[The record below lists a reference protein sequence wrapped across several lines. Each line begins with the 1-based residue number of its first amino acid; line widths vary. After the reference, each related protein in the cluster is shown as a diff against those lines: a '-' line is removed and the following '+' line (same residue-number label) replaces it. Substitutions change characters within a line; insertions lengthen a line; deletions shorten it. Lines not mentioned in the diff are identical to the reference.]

1 MSILDK
7 LQEKAQGLGKHIV
20 LPEGDDR
27 RTIEAAKTIIDEGI
41 AKLTILGTPKII
53 EGHAKEVGFDI
64 SSAKIIEPSCANDLE
79 KYADEFVKLREKK
92 GVTKEQALTKMKEVL
107 YFGDMIVHM
116 GEADGCVAGAAH
128 TTGDVI
134 RSGLHVIGL
143 APGISSVSSCF
154 MMVVPEFMGQK
165 DKVFLFA
172 DGAVLPNPTPEQLGA
187 IAVSTARTMKVLAG
201 EEPRVA
207 MLSFSTKGSAEHPD
221 ITKVRMGLEEAK
233 KIDPKLIIDG
243 ELQVDAAIIPKI
255 ANSKAPGSPVEG
267 KANVLVFPDLDA
279 GNIAY
284 KIVQR
289 LAKAEA
295 IGPIIQGLA
304 KPANDLS
311 RGCSASDIVNVVAIA
326 SILSTIE

>member
-7 LQEKAQGLGKHIV
+7 LQEKAKGLGKHIV

-53 EGHAKEVGFDI
+53 EEHAKEVGFDL
-64 SSAKIIEPSCANDLE
+64 SSVKVIEPSCSDDLDR
-79 KYADEFVKLREKK
+79 YADEFVKLRAKK
-92 GVTKEQALTKMKEVL
+92 GLTKEQALAKMKEVL

-116 GEADGCVAGAAH
+116 DEADGCVAGAAH

-134 RSGLHVIGL
+134 RAGLHVIGL

-154 MMVVPEFMGQK
+154 MMVVPEFMGRK

-289 LAKAEA
+289 LASAEA